1 MEQKIMF
8 LLFFKI
14 SGFIFFLSC
23 ISHFNNEASTF
34 IKYLG
39 ENYNNSS
46 KIDKINYRLLAKYK
60 QYKNYNDVGL
70 NENIQNKWEHQEKN
84 IYNNKKLGKG
94 KNKQSNR
101 SLLNKSQY
109 YTEYTDYN
117 NGMFDGKHF
126 HFEKKWI
133 KKKDYDDYVEKKRR
147 ICDISLKKLKF
158 RNYGY
163 VVAIFIIISF
173 FGIGILVLSGMNS
186 LDTVL
191 TSITEFALFDPFK
204 NDINTL
210 SKSHKYCL
218 LGITLSTI
226 IITLSIIVVKAI
238 CKILINNEKYI
249 KFRLM
254 ND

>member
-1 MEQKIMF
+1 
-8 LLFFKI
+8 
-14 SGFIFFLSC
+14 
-23 ISHFNNEASTF
+23 
-34 IKYLG
+34 
-39 ENYNNSS
+39 
-46 KIDKINYRLLAKYK
+46 
-60 QYKNYNDVGL
+60 
-70 NENIQNKWEHQEKN
+70 
-84 IYNNKKLGKG
+84 
-94 KNKQSNR
+94 
-101 SLLNKSQY
+101 
-109 YTEYTDYN
+109 
-117 NGMFDGKHF
+117 MFDGKHF
-126 HFEKKWI
+126 HFKKKWI

-173 FGIGILVLSGMNS
+173 FGIGIPVLSVMNS

-191 TSITEFALFDPFK
+191 TSITEFPLFKYFEQG
-204 NDINTL
+204 ICGL
-210 SKSHKYCL
+210 SESQKYCL

>member
-1 MEQKIMF
+1 
-8 LLFFKI
+8 
-14 SGFIFFLSC
+14 
-23 ISHFNNEASTF
+23 
-34 IKYLG
+34 

-46 KIDKINYRLLAKYK
+46 KINKKNYRLLAKYK

-101 SLLNKSQY
+101 SLLNKAQY
-109 YTEYTDYN
+109 YTEYIDYN

-173 FGIGILVLSGMNS
+173 FGIGIPVLSGMKY

-191 TSITEFALFDPFK
+191 EYITEFALFNPFK
-204 NDINTL
+204 NAINTL